1 MIRALDSSVLVAAF
15 AEWHEA
21 HELARIACKR
31 RVQPIGHAL
40 AESYSVLTR
49 LPEPH
54 RAGPSL
60 VAQFLQQKMFG
71 DPLLLD
77 VASTRLLPARLAELG
92 ISGGATYDAVIAL
105 TAASHGAVLVT
116 LDQRAIA
123 TYQRCGVRHELLG
136 TQDR

>member
-15 AEWHEA
+15 AAWHEA
-21 HELARIACKR
+21 HELARRECKQR
-31 RVQPIGHAL
+31 AHPIGQSL

-60 VAQFLQQKMFG
+60 VSQFLQQKMFG
-71 DPLLLD
+71 EPLVLD
-77 VASTRLLPARLAELG
+77 AASTRTLPSRLAELG

-105 TAASHGAVLVT
+105 TAAAHDAVLMS
-116 LDQRAIA
+116 LDHRAA
-123 TYQRCGVRHELLG
+123 TTYQRCGVRFELLA
-136 TQDR
+136 T